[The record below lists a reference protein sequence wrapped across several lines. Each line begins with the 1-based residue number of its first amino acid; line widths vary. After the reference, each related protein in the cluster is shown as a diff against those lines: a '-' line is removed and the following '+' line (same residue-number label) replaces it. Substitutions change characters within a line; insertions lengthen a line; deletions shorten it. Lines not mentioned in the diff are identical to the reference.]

1 MEERPRFITGRQS
14 KLAKNLEQVI
24 MSGKEV
30 EVELENREVING
42 KIRNYEFTANH
53 LFLTIETE
61 NNIRIVNFAKAI
73 ELRIG
78 KN

>member
-1 MEERPRFITGRQS
+1 MTERPRFITGRQS
-14 KLAKNLEQVI
+14 KLAKNLEQAI

-30 EVELENREVING
+30 EVELENREVVNG

-53 LFLTIETE
+53 LFLTIETQH
-61 NNIRIVNFAKAI
+61 NIRIINFAKAI